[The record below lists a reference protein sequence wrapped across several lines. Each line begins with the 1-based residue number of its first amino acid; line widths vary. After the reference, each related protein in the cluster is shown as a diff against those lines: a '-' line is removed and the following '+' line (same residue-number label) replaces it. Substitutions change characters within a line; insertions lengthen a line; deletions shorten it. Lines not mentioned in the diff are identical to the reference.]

1 MPNQDEGESGGACS
15 HGERM
20 SRAEHRLLGEL
31 IGERFGIAFPP
42 HKRRALEAKLRP
54 RIAALG
60 LPGFR
65 EYYRLL
71 RSGANGGEAEWEH
84 LAEQVTNN
92 ETFFFRETRQFT
104 ALFEEGLDTLK
115 PATAL
120 PGVLRLLCAGCSSGE
135 EPYTLSIFASQSF
148 VRLAGTVMAIDAFDL
163 DPSRVEMARRAE
175 YGPGALRTA
184 TAEQVERYFLPL
196 PDGRRALRPPFRAG
210 VRFTR
215 ANLLDLE
222 TFRGS
227 LPYDAVFCRNVL
239 IYFSEEAIRRAVD
252 HFAAVLRPGGL
263 LFLGASESIIGQS
276 ECFEAVRFTGTLGYR
291 RVGRR
296 GGPRLAVRPR
306 PRGER

>member
-1 MPNQDEGESGGACS
+1 
-15 HGERM
+15 M
-20 SRAEHRLLGEL
+20 SREEHRLLGDL
-31 IGERFGIAFPP
+31 IGARFGISFPP

-54 RIAALG
+54 RLETLG
-60 LPGFR
+60 LPGFQ

-71 RSGANGGEAEWEH
+71 RSSPDLAGGPSAPNALNADTEWVH

-92 ETFFFRETRQFT
+92 ETFFFRETQQFT
-104 ALFEEGLDTLK
+104 ALFDEGLETLR

-148 VRLAGTVMAIDAFDL
+148 VRLAGTVVAIDAFDI

-184 TAEQVERYFLPL
+184 TPEQLERYFLPL
-196 PDGRRALRPPFRAG
+196 PEGRWALRSSFRSG

-215 ANLLDLE
+215 ANILDLE

-227 LPYDAVFCRNVL
+227 LSYDAVFCRNVL

-252 HFAAVLRPGGL
+252 HFATVLRPGGL
-263 LFLGASESIIGQS
+263 LFLGASESIIGLS
-276 ECFEAVRFTGTLGYR
+276 DCFETVRFTGTLGYR
-291 RVGRR
+291 RVGPRS
-296 GGPRLAVRPR
+296 GPRLGARPR
-306 PRGER
+306 ARGAR

>member
-1 MPNQDEGESGGACS
+1 
-15 HGERM
+15 M
-20 SRAEHRLLGEL
+20 SREEHRLLGEL
-31 IGERFGIAFPP
+31 IGARFGISFPP

-54 RIAALG
+54 RLEALG
-60 LPGFR
+60 LPGFQ

-71 RSGANGGEAEWEH
+71 RSSPEPATGGDSEWVH

-92 ETFFFRETRQFT
+92 ETFFFRETQQFS
-104 ALFEEGLDTLK
+104 ALFEEGLDTLR

-148 VRLAGTVMAIDAFDL
+148 VRLAGTVVAIDAFDL

-184 TAEQVERYFLPL
+184 TPEQLERYFLPL
-196 PDGRRALRPPFRAG
+196 QEGRWALRSSFRSG

-215 ANLLDLE
+215 ANILDLE

-239 IYFSEEAIRRAVD
+239 IYFSEEATRRAVD

-263 LFLGASESIIGQS
+263 LFLGASESIIGLS
-276 ECFEAVRFTGTLGYR
+276 DCFETVRFTGTLGYR
-291 RVGRR
+291 RVGPRS
-296 GGPRLAVRPR
+296 GPRLAARPR
-306 PRGER
+306 AGGAR